1 MEIKNQKETQYDK
14 KPSNEINNKN
24 KFNNFFNKKR
34 ASSETKESQD
44 SSNLSPNSNTSNK
57 FYQNNTNYLNSLLKK
72 SFFNTINNNSS
83 LITSPSKQKKE
94 NNNSLIYPNNVPK
107 NFIPQFLFESINLD
121 SNKKT
126 TRQLKNELRNV
137 LDLYEKQKNEMKKY
151 EKDIE
156 DIKLDLKKAKEAK
169 NNIME
174 EVFHIKKE
182 IELMNESESTNST
195 TNLSKRLT
203 MQTGNI
209 KNLLKNYGI
218 YIVKLTA
225 SNYKLFFECYLQLEK
240 HFVSIFNIPSE
251 GGLASIF
258 FCFKDK
264 IEVKDYQEKF
274 KKNREI
280 IEKNNV
286 VDYSLVKSF
295 ANGILVKL
303 EDMPEQRK
311 KMEENAKRL

>member
-57 FYQNNTNYLNSLLKK
+57 FYQNNTNYLNSRLKK

-83 LITSPSKQKKE
+83 LSTSPSKQKKE

-209 KNLLKNYGI
+209 KNLLKNLGM
-218 YIVKLTA
+218 
-225 SNYKLFFECYLQLEK
+225 N
-240 HFVSIFNIPSE
+240 
-251 GGLASIF
+251 
-258 FCFKDK
+258 D
-264 IEVKDYQEKF
+264 VKDE
-274 KKNREI
+274 NER
-280 IEKNNV
+280 
-286 VDYSLVKSF
+286 
-295 ANGILVKL
+295 
-303 EDMPEQRK
+303 
-311 KMEENAKRL
+311 KMEELDNEIREYEDKISKLKFDNASFMEDYDILLNDYKNNLNKNLKIKEYIANIDKRTKEALLEKENLKKYVK

>member
-1 MEIKNQKETQYDK
+1 MEIKNQKEAQYDK

-57 FYQNNTNYLNSLLKK
+57 FYQNNTNYLNSRLKK

-83 LITSPSKQKKE
+83 LSTCPSKQKKE

-209 KNLLKNYGI
+209 KNLLKNLGM
-218 YIVKLTA
+218 
-225 SNYKLFFECYLQLEK
+225 N
-240 HFVSIFNIPSE
+240 
-251 GGLASIF
+251 
-258 FCFKDK
+258 D
-264 IEVKDYQEKF
+264 VKDE
-274 KKNREI
+274 NER
-280 IEKNNV
+280 
-286 VDYSLVKSF
+286 
-295 ANGILVKL
+295 
-303 EDMPEQRK
+303 
-311 KMEENAKRL
+311 KMEELDNEIREYEDKISKLKFDNTSFMEDYDILLNDYKNNLNKNLKIKEYIANIDKRTKEALLEKENLKKYVK

>member
-14 KPSNEINNKN
+14 KPSNEINNKI
-24 KFNNFFNKKR
+24 KFTNSFNKKR

-57 FYQNNTNYLNSLLKK
+57 FYQNNTNYLNSRLKK

-83 LITSPSKQKKE
+83 LSTSPSKQKKE

-209 KNLLKNYGI
+209 KNLLKNLGM
-218 YIVKLTA
+218 
-225 SNYKLFFECYLQLEK
+225 N
-240 HFVSIFNIPSE
+240 
-251 GGLASIF
+251 
-258 FCFKDK
+258 D
-264 IEVKDYQEKF
+264 VKDE
-274 KKNREI
+274 NER
-280 IEKNNV
+280 
-286 VDYSLVKSF
+286 
-295 ANGILVKL
+295 
-303 EDMPEQRK
+303 
-311 KMEENAKRL
+311 KMEELDNEIREYEDKISKLKFDNTSFMEDYDILLNDYKNNLNKNLKIKEYIANIDKRTKEALLEKENLKKYVK